1 MPFNDPRPKPP
12 FESQLDEVLTILR
25 RLDTGARDAS
35 PPGASPKKGPDPAQ
49 LVRLAKA
56 TIRAREIQR
65 KHLPAGY
72 CDEPALN
79 ILLDLFVADAEGR
92 TVYVN
97 DACIASHTP
106 TSTALRWIAILV
118 RDGFAVRTR
127 DAVDARR
134 TILAIT
140 PDGRKALA
148 GLLDDWRTM

>member
-1 MPFNDPRPKPP
+1 M
-12 FESQLDEVLTILR
+12 LTILR
-25 RLDTGARDAS
+25 RIE
-35 PPGASPKKGPDPAQ
+35 KGPREAGAASKKASDSSQ

-65 KHLPAGY
+65 KHLPGGY

-127 DAVDARR
+127 DGIDARR

-140 PDGRKALA
+140 PDGRGALT
-148 GLLDDWRTM
+148 GLLAEWRDM